1 MRRFFRLA
9 GLVPAMHDAHD
20 VAAPE
25 EPVHGEVPAPE
36 PEPPT
41 AGEWAIGAVF
51 VLAAIGL
58 VAWIAWSIAAL

>member
-1 MRRFFRLA
+1 
-9 GLVPAMHDAHD
+9 MHDAHD
-20 VAAPE
+20 AAAPE
-25 EPVHGEVPAPE
+25 EPVHEEAPPE